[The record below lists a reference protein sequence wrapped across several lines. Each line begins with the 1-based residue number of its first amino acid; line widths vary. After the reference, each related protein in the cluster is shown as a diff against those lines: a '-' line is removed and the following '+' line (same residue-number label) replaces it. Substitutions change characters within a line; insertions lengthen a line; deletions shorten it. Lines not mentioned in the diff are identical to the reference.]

1 MHIIRAELRTQ
12 TAAHAV
18 AQALRLKLI
27 T

>member
-1 MHIIRAELRTQ
+1 MHIIRAELRTS